1 MVVYLRRWAVLALLW
16 MAAGAAL
23 AQAGAAKE
31 YVLGPGD
38 VIRINVFQSPELS
51 VETRLTESGAVSY
64 PLLGQVRLGGLAV
77 PEAEKRI
84 ADGLR
89 SGNIV
94 KQPQV
99 SILVVQ
105 VRGNQASVLG
115 NVNRPGRFPLEQ
127 ASTRLSDMIAVAGGI
142 TGTGNDIV
150 TVVGQRNGRPFRAQV
165 DFPTIF
171 GGGSTPN
178 DIAIENG
185 DVIYVDRMP
194 MIYIY
199 GEVQRPGTVRLERGM
214 TVMQALATGGG
225 LTNRGTEKG
234 IRVNRRAGD
243 GKVQVLT
250 PGMDELLR
258 DGDVVYVRESL
269 F

>member
-1 MVVYLRRWAVLALLW
+1 M
-16 MAAGAAL
+16 
-23 AQAGAAKE
+23 
-31 YVLGPGD
+31 
-38 VIRINVFQSPELS
+38 S
-51 VETRLTESGAVSY
+51 ESGAVSY

-89 SGNIV
+89 SGNFV

-99 SILVVQ
+99 SMLVVQ

-115 NVNRPGRFPLEQ
+115 KVNRPGRFPLEQ
-127 ASTRLSDMIAVAGGI
+127 ADTRLTDLIAAAGGI
-142 TGTGNDIV
+142 AGSGTDIV
-150 TVVGQRNGRPFRAQV
+150 TVVGQRNGRPFRAEV

-171 GGGSTPN
+171 GGANAPN
-178 DIAIENG
+178 DLAIENG
-185 DVIYVDRMP
+185 DVIWVDRMP

-225 LTNRGTEKG
+225 LTLARHREGHS
-234 IRVNRRAGD
+234 RATAAGP
-243 GKVQVLT
+243 T
-250 PGMDELLR
+250 AR
-258 DGDVVYVRESL
+258 CR
-269 F
+269 